1 MKTICDTNVVSQYL
15 ERKYP
20 IISYIVDYEIGVEN
34 ICLTSIISIELNRW
48 LSSYQGIIKEDRI
61 SYKRFIRSRE
71 VFHINEAISRLG
83 LSISNK
89 WVGLEPT
96 DILIGVTAM
105 YYELPFYTCNV
116 KHFRPMVEFG
126 LDLRPLV
133 LTTNP

>member
-34 ICLTSIISIELNRW
+34 ICLTSIVSIELNRW

-61 SYKRFIRSRE
+61 SYKRFICSRE

-89 WVGLEPT
+89 W
-96 DILIGVTAM
+96 
-105 YYELPFYTCNV
+105 
-116 KHFRPMVEFG
+116 
-126 LDLRPLV
+126 
-133 LTTNP
+133 